1 MSWFLLLF
9 FFVSCSLSAS
19 LSVCCLSACLC
30 LFLVFLILSGPTTPV
45 VSPLRSRLPTNYLA
59 HWGSTDLLHLE
70 DVFLVYGL
78 DDFGFFCLILVLVLV
93 LFFSCLSSVLL
104 LPGCR
109 CWCLWCSSR
118 SLLLLGASCSC
129 CWLSCCFSWCLWL
142 DIGFCCCSCCLLCSP
157 RAFSC

>member
-59 HWGSTDLLHLE
+59 HWGNTDLLHLE

-78 DDFGFFCLILVLVLV
+78 DNFGFFCLILVLVLV
-93 LFFSCLSSVLL
+93 LFLLSSVFSSCILL
-104 LPGCR
+104 VILF
-109 CWCLWCSSR
+109 SV
-118 SLLLLGASCSC
+118 LLVVRLMLLGHLGS
-129 CWLSCCFSWCLWL
+129 SWSRRGVGESVFLRKYAL
-142 DIGFCCCSCCLLCSP
+142 P
-157 RAFSC
+157 PA